1 MGDSFAEGIGV
12 PWEETLAGRLSSFLE
27 PEGVEVLNG
36 AVASYS
42 PSLISAK
49 LRYLFDHE
57 KLRVDIIVVF
67 IDISDLEDE
76 LNLVEQVGG
85 GFTTKPTSPLA
96 NPSFRTWD
104 QKFCDWLEKGPER
117 NFTLLGALSRN
128 LRQFWQ
134 QAGSP
139 GGTVA
144 LKRGNWPEYH
154 GKADALILEG
164 LNKEQNSMGQIARM
178 SKDHGAKL
186 LVVIYPWL
194 EQIDAGKIPSRAEEI
209 WAKWSQSENV
219 ALLNFFPVFVPMG
232 KEYEKKYCLKGDG
245 HWNSEG
251 HRFVAQ
257 ALLEKINELWKERT
271 KVKNEN

>member
-12 PWEETLAGRLSSFLE
+12 PWEDTLAGRLSSSLA

-42 PSLISAK
+42 PTLISAK
-49 LRYLFDHE
+49 LRYLFDQE
-57 KLRVDIIVVF
+57 KLRADIIVVF

-76 LNLVEQVGG
+76 LNLVAQPEG
-85 GFTTKPTSPLA
+85 GFTTMTLSPLA
-96 NPSFRTWD
+96 NSSYRTWD
-104 QKFCDWLEKGPER
+104 QKFCDWLENGPEK

-144 LKRGNWPEYH
+144 LRRGTWPEYH
-154 GKADALILEG
+154 GKADAIILEG
-164 LNKEQNSMGQIARM
+164 LNRERNSMDQIARM
-178 SKDHGAKL
+178 TKEHGAQL
-186 LVVIYPWL
+186 LVVIYPWQ
-194 EQIDAGKIPSRAEEI
+194 EQVDAGILPSRPETF
-209 WAKWSQSENV
+209 WGDWCRTQGV
-219 ALLNFFPVFVPMG
+219 ALLNLFPVFVPMG
-232 KEYEKKYCLKGDG
+232 KEYERKYCLKGDG

-251 HRFVAQ
+251 HRVVAQ
-257 ALLEKINELWKERT
+257 ALMTKIKDLLREKDGQ
-271 KVKNEN
+271 KN